1 MSGLKKI
8 LERCKCGVFLTVNE
22 HKDYYQTTAERIAE
36 LRDNDEEISDEAAS
50 LMLSADKIV
59 ELQFYPDT
67 PIGFYKVISHDF
79 DDAVSKALKCLG
91 IEE

>member
-1 MSGLKKI
+1 MNDFKKI

-22 HKDYYQTTAERIAE
+22 HKDYYQTTAEKIAE
-36 LRDNDEEISDEAAS
+36 LRDNDDEISDEAAG
-50 LMLSADKIV
+50 LMLSADTIV

-79 DDAVSKALKCLG
+79 DDAVSRALECLG
-91 IEE
+91 LDK